1 MKFGIVQYLG
11 AGSVTSPD
19 QFPYHILQQ
28 AKWAERYGFESVLI
42 GEHHALSE
50 YMPDPFIVATYL
62 AAHTN
67 KVRVGS
73 YIALA
78 ALYHPVRLAEEIAML
93 DVFSN
98 GRAYVALG
106 IGYQPLDF
114 EVFGIPIKQRVSRY
128 EECINIIRA
137 AIKGQRISFK
147 GKRYKVQNFELQPK
161 PIQENLPIYLGAWT
175 VPGAKRATRLGDGLA
190 LAPATKMS
198 TFDMIIKAYEEEIKK
213 QGKDPYIILCRDGW
227 VSKDKESAAKE
238 AGKYMLSTFVY
249 YWSGGGILDLPSK
262 FYKAD
267 GTPDL
272 SKRDEITV
280 EVMAEDRWIFG
291 SVDDAISFIE
301 YCKKKYSI
309 KEIVMVFQQGDG
321 NPPQKM
327 VLDQIKLWGEKIIP
341 YFKEAK

>member
-11 AGSVTSPD
+11 TACVPSPELY
-19 QFPYHILQQ
+19 PYHIVQQ
-28 AKWAERYGFESVLI
+28 AKWAEKYGFERVLA

-50 YMPDPFIVATYL
+50 YMPDPFMIAMYL

-67 KVRVGS
+67 KVKIGS
-73 YIALA
+73 YVALA
-78 ALYHPVRLAEEIAML
+78 TLYHPVRLAEEIAML

-106 IGYQPLDF
+106 IAYQPLDF

-128 EECINIIRA
+128 EECIKILRA
-137 AIKGQRISFK
+137 ALRGEKISFK
-147 GKRYKVQNFELQPK
+147 GKRYKVFNFELQPK

-175 VPGAKRATRLGDGLA
+175 IPGARRAAMLGDGLA

-198 TFDMIIKAYEEEIKK
+198 TFDVIVKTYMEEVKK
-213 QGKDPYIILCRDGW
+213 QGKEPYIILCRDGW

-238 AGKYMLSTFVY
+238 AGKYMLNTFVY
-249 YWSGGGILDLPSK
+249 YWSGGGILDLPPK

-272 SKRDEITV
+272 SKKDEITV
-280 EVMAEDRWIFG
+280 EIMAEDRWIFG

-301 YCKKKYSI
+301 YCKKKYDV
-309 KEIVMVFQQGDG
+309 KEIVMVFQQPDG

-341 YFKEAK
+341 YFKERE